1 MIANLKIAIIIL
13 FGFDPQI
20 PQMPNCDEIRYDETI
35 CSACNVYHEARG
47 ETHAGKIAVASVTH
61 NRVEHS
67 KFPDTFCR
75 VVWQR
80 RQYSWTKDG
89 RSDRVRDAEQWEE
102 AYLISLIMV
111 KSHLNDEPLFTD
123 ITKGSLW
130 YHADY
135 VQPYW
140 SVGITPE
147 ITLGRHRFYREIK
160 G

>member
-1 MIANLKIAIIIL
+1 MK
-13 FGFDPQI
+13 
-20 PQMPNCDEIRYDETI
+20 
-35 CSACNVYHEARG
+35 
-47 ETHAGKIAVASVTH
+47 
-61 NRVEHS
+61 HS
-67 KFPDTFCR
+67 KFPDTFCG

-89 RSDRVRDAEQWEE
+89 RSDRIRDAEQWEE

-140 SVGITPE
+140 SVGIIPE